1 MIIYRITNTIYSN
14 DISGTGAKLNGS
26 RWNSKGVSMLYT
38 TEHISLAVLEML
50 VHTHFKDYS
59 IELDLLTVQIPT
71 SAIITEIN
79 VKKLKENWVNDNGY
93 TRFIGDEFIK
103 AKQNLLLKVPS
114 AVIHEEYNCL
124 INPFHADFKNIK
136 IIETRSFSTDERLFS
151 IHE

>member
-1 MIIYRITNTIYSN
+1 MIVYRITNTIYRN

-26 RWNSKGVSMLYT
+26 RWNSLGVSMLYT

-59 IELDLLTVQIPT
+59 IELDLLTIQIPT
-71 SAIITEIN
+71 SAIVTEIN

-103 AKQNLLLKVPS
+103 TKQNLKEL
-114 AVIHEEYNCL
+114 
-124 INPFHADFKNIK
+124 
-136 IIETRSFSTDERLFS
+136 
-151 IHE
+151 